1 MRLEIFLRSV
11 LPLEKAIAAKLRD
24 SVQRGANGIGH
35 NYPVCAT
42 MCKAVKSRAK
52 FPSSIRNLQDYWQ
65 DAFAKVSESL
75 RFGQI
80 FDKLLGV
87 LA

>member
-1 MRLEIFLRSV
+1 VQNFLLQLEI
-11 LPLEKAIAAKLRD
+11 
-24 SVQRGANGIGH
+24 
-35 NYPVCAT
+35 
-42 MCKAVKSRAK
+42 CKT
-52 FPSSIRNLQDYWQ
+52 IRQ